1 MTGLQILIT
10 NNWLAA
16 RAGTELYV
24 RDIATALLRRGHRPV
39 AFSMVLGE
47 VAEELRS
54 LTVPVIDDLRSL
66 SSPPDVIHG
75 HHHYETMMALL
86 QFPDTPAVSFCHGWL
101 PWQEAPP
108 RFPRILRYVAPDET
122 CRDRL
127 IFENGIPLD
136 RIDLIYNF
144 VDLDRF
150 PPRGPLPASPRRA
163 LVFSNLLNESNG
175 VAVIR
180 EACARGGISVDVVG
194 AASGHAA
201 ARPEGLLGDYDI
213 VFAKARCALEALAVG
228 AAVIVCDLPGMAGM
242 VTTQNVEHWRRL
254 NFGIRTLSQPI
265 SADAVWREVARYEAA
280 NAGLVSQYIRR
291 VASLDDAVEQL
302 TRMYVEVLGEWKGCE
317 RDRPAELMAVSAYL
331 RQWGPR
337 FKGEPLDLGEAL
349 RVYESRL
356 VGEPTE
362 RKAEAAERFEE
373 GWRLLQDARQSA
385 AHRIGEAHRLLQEAR
400 AFRIEEE
407 GRLGYQL
414 LQRARRVAG
423 HLFPPGTT
431 RGKAYLG
438 LLGLVSRVVGQR
450 SAVRT

>member
-1 MTGLQILIT
+1 MTGLRILIT
-10 NNWLAA
+10 NNTLAA

-24 RDIATALLRRGHRPV
+24 RDIAVALLRRGHRPV
-39 AFSMVLGE
+39 AFSMTLGE

-54 LTVPVIDDLRSL
+54 LTVPVIDDMRSL

-86 QFPDTPAVSFCHGWL
+86 QFPDAPAVSFCHGWL

-108 RFPRILRYVAPDET
+108 RFPRILRYVVPDET

-127 IFENGIPLD
+127 IFENGIPLE
-136 RIDLIYNF
+136 RVDLIGNF
-144 VDLDRF
+144 VDLGRF

-163 LVFSNLLNESNG
+163 LVFSNALNESNG

-228 AAVIVCDLPGMAGM
+228 AAVIVCDQPGMAGM
-242 VTTQNVEHWRRL
+242 VTTRNVEHWRRL

-265 SADAVWREVARYEAA
+265 STELVWQEVARYDAA
-280 NAGLVSQYIRR
+280 DGGLVSQRIRR
-291 VASLDDAVEQL
+291 TAGLDDAVEEL
-302 TRMYVEVLGEWKGCE
+302 VRVYEEVVGEFEKCV
-317 RDRPAELMAVSAYL
+317 RDRPAELMAASAYL
-331 RQWGPR
+331 REWGPR
-337 FKGEPLDLGEAL
+337 FKGEPVDMGEAL
-349 RVYESRL
+349 RVYVSTL
-356 VGEPTE
+356 VGDPTE

-373 GWRLLQDARQSA
+373 GWRLVQDARQSA
-385 AHRIGEAHRLLQEAR
+385 AHRVGEAHRLLQEAR
-400 AFRIEEE
+400 ASRAEEE

-414 LQRARRVAG
+414 LQRARRVAS
-423 HLFPPGTT
+423 HLFPLGTA

-438 LLGLVSRVVGQR
+438 LLGLASRVVR
-450 SAVRT
+450 HRNAVRT